1 MPTKD
6 PHPLSTP
13 PRPAAPPPSSPPPVA
28 GIWTPQRLR
37 MLKIGVATMTGLL
50 ILGIFALLYGV
61 TQQMTKLGG
70 GAAKPEALPSDTL
83 YGQIL
88 AVAPGELR
96 SVTATNG
103 LIILDYKED
112 GLNLILT
119 IDAQTGREVG
129 RLQVPRR

>member
-13 PRPAAPPPSSPPPVA
+13 PRPASPPPSSTPPA
-28 GIWTPQRLR
+28 GIWTPERLR
-37 MLKIGVATMTGLL
+37 ILKIAVTIMTVIL
-50 ILGIFALLYGV
+50 ILGIFALVYGV

-70 GAAKPEALPSDTL
+70 GAAAKPEALPEDTL
-83 YGQIL
+83 YGQTL

-112 GLNLILT
+112 GFNLILT

-129 RLQVPRR
+129 RLQIPRR

>member
-1 MPTKD
+1 MPNKD

-13 PRPAAPPPSSPPPVA
+13 PRPVSPPPSSPPPVA
-28 GIWTPQRLR
+28 GIWTPERLR
-37 MLKIGVATMTGLL
+37 ILKIAVSVMTVIL
-50 ILGIFALLYGV
+50 ILGIFALVYGV
-61 TQQMTKLGG
+61 AQQMTKLGG
-70 GAAKPEALPSDTL
+70 GAAKPEALPQDTL

-112 GLNLILT
+112 GLDVILT

-129 RLQVPRR
+129 RLQVPHR

>member
-6 PHPLSTP
+6 PHPLSKP
-13 PRPAAPPPSSPPPVA
+13 PRPEPSPSTPPVG
-28 GIWTPQRLR
+28 GIWTPERLR
-37 MLKIGVATMTGLL
+37 ILKIAVTIMTVIL
-50 ILGIFALLYGV
+50 ILGIFALVYGV

-70 GAAKPEALPSDTL
+70 GAAPKPEALPEDTL
-83 YGQIL
+83 YGQTL

-103 LIILDYKED
+103 LIVLDYKQD
-112 GLNLILT
+112 GFNLILT
-119 IDAQTGREVG
+119 IDAQTGHEVG